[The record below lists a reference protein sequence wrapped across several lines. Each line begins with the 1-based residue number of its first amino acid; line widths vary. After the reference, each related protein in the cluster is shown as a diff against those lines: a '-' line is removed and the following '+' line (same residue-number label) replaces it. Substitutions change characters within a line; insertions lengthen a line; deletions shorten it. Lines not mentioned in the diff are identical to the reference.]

1 MSQRRTFLHSFSLLT
16 RTWSIWIWALFT
28 ASSTTAVDSFYSE
41 VHSFHSNKPQQGRSC
56 HRDHWQQSNQNL
68 LCSPSILWVWY
79 LKSNSSCCSSRHII
93 VCSMH
98 CVAKR
103 VKRVNDCV
111 NFKQNTSSTPD
122 QLHLHVTPETRHFS
136 FKVLLAVCLH
146 DLWLNA
152 QVLDLRHMTNTGV
165 GVSTDITASVSQE
178 TEWNMLRYQS
188 KHLNCPV
195 ESLSVPFPTHWD
207 FWKYRTGNPLLN
219 NAREVD
225 GTEMLKTY
233 KKKKW

>member
-103 VKRVNDCV
+103 VKRWTTAS
-111 NFKQNTSSTPD
+111 TSNRTQV
-122 QLHLHVTPETRHFS
+122 QLPTSCTCTSL
-136 FKVLLAVCLH
+136 
-146 DLWLNA
+146 
-152 QVLDLRHMTNTGV
+152 LRHAIFRSRSCWLF
-165 GVSTDITASVSQE
+165 VSMICGSTHKCWTWDTWQIQAWEWVLILQPASHRRQSE
-178 TEWNMLRYQS
+178 T
-188 KHLNCPV
+188 C
-195 ESLSVPFPTHWD
+195 
-207 FWKYRTGNPLLN
+207 
-219 NAREVD
+219 
-225 GTEMLKTY
+225 
-233 KKKKW
+233 